1 MMPYAFENLW
11 QDVVGSL
18 FAGAVA
24 GAVAILLY
32 GATKRHENRVNKR
45 DMASILY
52 GEISEFASDYGNENA
67 KSGIKPSTLIYEGLL
82 SSGNIKFFSQDM
94 QRELYSL
101 YVEFDRSSLSVD
113 ETKVAKMMKRLES
126 VIDLHSKRRYFFM
139 PDPR

>member
-11 QDVVGSL
+11 QDVAGSL

-24 GAVAILLY
+24 AAVAILLY

-45 DMASILY
+45 DMAPILY
-52 GEISEFASDYGNENA
+52 GEISEFVSDYGNENA
-67 KSGIKPSTLIYEGLL
+67 KRRIKPSTLIYEGLL
-82 SSGNIKFFSQDM
+82 SSGNIRFFSQDM

-101 YVEFDRSSLSVD
+101 YVEFYRSPLSVD
-113 ETKVAKMMKRLES
+113 ETKVAKMMKRLEA
-126 VIDLHSKRRYFFM
+126 VIDIHGKKRYFFM